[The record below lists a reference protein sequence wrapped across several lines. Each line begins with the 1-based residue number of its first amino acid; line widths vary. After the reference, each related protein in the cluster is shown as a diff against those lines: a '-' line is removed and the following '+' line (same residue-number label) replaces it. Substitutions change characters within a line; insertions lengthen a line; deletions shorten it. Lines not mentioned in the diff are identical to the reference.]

1 MGVMERQHLLI
12 PFSRDKGFHSE
23 LYAPMKDYPVTQR

>member
-1 MGVMERQHLLI
+1 MVVTERQDLLI

-23 LYAPMKDYPVTQR
+23 LYAPMKDYPMTQR